1 MLAEGIIE
9 MMQNVSL
16 LLDDIEDSSLARRG
30 LPCAHLVYGIPST
43 MNSATYYMFVA
54 LQKILENAPKDRAY
68 DVMSEAFNVIMDA
81 HRGQQMD
88 IYWRDNLI
96 VPTLEE

>member
-1 MLAEGIIE
+1 MLAEQTVE
-9 MMQNVSL
+9 MTQNVTL
-16 LLDDIEDSSLARRG
+16 LLDDIEDSSLVRRG

-43 MNSATYYMFVA
+43 MNSATYYMFVV
-54 LQKILENAPKDRAY
+54 LQRILENAPKDRVY
-68 DVMSEAFNVIMDA
+68 EVMSEAFSVVMDA
-81 HRGQQMD
+81 HLGQQMD